1 MYKDMLLKLDYHKK
15 HIINAFIKRGYF
27 PSKEEIENKLELLN
41 SRLALFKKQTFVPG
55 EQFNTKEINHM
66 LEKIYTDIV
75 FLYKVIEEI
84 QKDELNRLTLGIE
97 THMINLEAIADNF
110 KKRANEE
117 INSTSL
123 GKTLLFKSNEWE
135 MEFNDDSVLVEV
147 GELELVQGTE
157 ISCFANINNTN
168 KKNVLFE
175 FYAADSSKDFIALPY
190 NYNNDTYTVPGEV
203 RIQENEL
210 VIDDKF
216 VINSNI
222 QIPYKTNPKN
232 KYVILGGK
240 GKMLVT
246 YKNTS
251 NTLIAD
257 IPTAEKPFV
266 VTESCFL
273 SFYVEGKGSIEY
285 TFNKRPLHSNFS
297 IQDGIIKIEKDIQ
310 KVFIDA
316 DEGFICYFNFS
327 SDSSNSWAV
336 VEQSAPYDNY
346 LIYDKAAPVI
356 IRDFKVKEY
365 IRDKTTIYNIKLRIN
380 ETDNDEVLES
390 VYIKEIE

>member
-1 MYKDMLLKLDYHKK
+1 
-15 HIINAFIKRGYF
+15 
-27 PSKEEIENKLELLN
+27 
-41 SRLALFKKQTFVPG
+41 
-55 EQFNTKEINHM
+55 
-66 LEKIYTDIV
+66 
-75 FLYKVIEEI
+75 
-84 QKDELNRLTLGIE
+84 
-97 THMINLEAIADNF
+97 
-110 KKRANEE
+110 
-117 INSTSL
+117 
-123 GKTLLFKSNEWE
+123 

-266 VTESCFL
+266 ATESCFL

-327 SDSSNSWAV
+327 SDSSNS
-336 VEQSAPYDNY
+336 
-346 LIYDKAAPVI
+346 
-356 IRDFKVKEY
+356 
-365 IRDKTTIYNIKLRIN
+365 
-380 ETDNDEVLES
+380 
-390 VYIKEIE
+390 